1 MISLS
6 SARATSAIALATVLS
21 GCEVFKSSTSPTAP
35 AAAVSSPSRPFVT
48 IILTVR
54 VLTRGSEQPVQA
66 ATVFRNSAA
75 VGQTDA
81 DGMLRAEVLVGVEV
95 SIDVSA
101 PGFVGYGAT
110 ATVTGP
116 EQWTFYL
123 EPA

>member
-1 MISLS
+1 MISPS
-6 SARATSAIALATVLS
+6 PVRAAGVVVLAAILS
-21 GCEVFKSSTSPTAP
+21 GCEVTKSSNSPTAP
-35 AAAVSSPSRPFVT
+35 TAAASPSRPVGT
-48 IILTVR
+48 SILTVR
-54 VLTRGSEQPVQA
+54 VLTRGAEQPVAA

-81 DGMLRAEVLVGVEV
+81 AGLLRAEVTVGVEV

-101 PGFVGYGAT
+101 AGFVGCGAT